1 MNEIVTPMSAY
12 ISLSGRQ
19 SSSRKR
25 LFICDPVCAQPF
37 GHNVTALRYFR
48 SVFADKYSEIVAV
61 CSKKLPRQLA
71 AENDFVAH
79 YEFYYQ
85 RYIPLPDNDD
95 ELKSDLAGGSL
106 RFIDKEEDVATADAL
121 RFLEDFN
128 IGEHDTLMFPS
139 VDFYG
144 LVGIF
149 NALQMR
155 REQPMPK
162 LLLRFIAVMERATPT
177 YADPISEIIDRIEDA
192 REAGIPMAISAE
204 TPRWADYLATRLD
217 TSVTVTPYPD
227 VATPLEMSEVGPF
240 VFYCPGSARHDKGFM
255 SLRQIFRGVRER
267 DRAMDI
273 RFVTQVLPYRESAH
287 YQTYLSQLYAI
298 PGVELLEPTI
308 SIEEML
314 ANYRNCNAIL
324 LPYDATIYEHRGSA
338 VLMEAACL
346 GRPVIAL
353 DGSAFSEQ
361 VRYYGLGTVV
371 PTIDSMI
378 DAACALAECPRR
390 ELIGRARQ
398 ARYRFLADVES
409 GYERWLRAFE

>member
-1 MNEIVTPMSAY
+1 MNEIVTSMSAY
-12 ISLSGRQ
+12 TSLNTRQ
-19 SSSRKR
+19 ASSRKR

-48 SVFADKYSEIVAV
+48 SVFADKYSEVIAV
-61 CSKKLPRQLA
+61 CSRKLPRQLA

-79 YEFYYQ
+79 YDFYYQ
-85 RYIPLPDNDD
+85 RYIPLPEDG
-95 ELKSDLAGGSL
+95 EVVSESSDGPLL
-106 RFIDKEEDVATADAL
+106 RFIDKEEDVATSDAVRL
-121 RFLEDFN
+121 LDEFH

-144 LVGIF
+144 LIGLF

-155 REQPMPK
+155 QGQPMPK

-177 YADPISEIIDRIEDA
+177 YPDPLSEIIHRIEDA

-204 TPRWADYLATRLD
+204 TPRWADHLATLLN
-217 TSVTVTPYPD
+217 TLVSVTPYPD
-227 VATPLEMSEVGPF
+227 VATPLEMSEAGPF

-255 SLRQIFRGVRER
+255 SLLQIFRGVRER
-267 DRAMDI
+267 DREMQI
-273 RFVTQVLPYRESAH
+273 RFVTQVLPYRESAQ
-287 YQTYLSQLYAI
+287 YQNYISQLYAT

-308 SIEEML
+308 SGEEMQ

-324 LPYDATIYEHRGSA
+324 LPYDAAIYEHRGSA

-353 DGSAFSEQ
+353 NGSAFSEQ

-371 PTIDSMI
+371 PTIEAMI
-378 DAACALAECPRR
+378 KEACALAQRPRR
-390 ELIGRARQ
+390 ELIDRARQ

-409 GYERWLRAFE
+409 GYEHWLRAVE

>member
-12 ISLSGRQ
+12 ISLNARQ
-19 SSSRKR
+19 ASSRRR

-48 SVFADKYSEIVAV
+48 SVFTDKYSEVVAV
-61 CSKKLPRQLA
+61 CSRKLPRQLVA
-71 AENDFVAH
+71 DNDFIAH
-79 YEFYYQ
+79 YNFYYQ
-85 RYIPLPDNDD
+85 RYIPLPDDG
-95 ELKSDLAGGSL
+95 ELVSESSSGPLL
-106 RFIDKEEDVATADAL
+106 RFIDKEEDVATSDAV
-121 RFLEDFN
+121 RFLDEFH

-144 LVGIF
+144 LVGLF

-155 REQPMPK
+155 QGQPMPR

-177 YADPISEIIDRIEDA
+177 YPDPLSELIDRIEDA

-204 TPRWADYLATRLD
+204 TPRWADHLATLLN
-217 TSVTVTPYPD
+217 TMVSVTPYPD
-227 VATPLEMSEVGPF
+227 VATPLEMSEAGPF

-255 SLRQIFRGVRER
+255 SLLQIFRGVRVR
-267 DRAMDI
+267 DRALEI
-273 RFVTQVLPYRESAH
+273 RFVTQVLPYRESAQQQS
-287 YQTYLSQLYAI
+287 YISQLYAI

-308 SIEEML
+308 SAEEML

-324 LPYDATIYEHRGSA
+324 LPYDAAIYQHRGSA

-361 VRYYGLGTVV
+361 VRYYGLGIVV
-371 PTIDSMI
+371 PTIEAMI
-378 DAACALAECPRR
+378 EEAYALAERPRR
-390 ELIGRARQ
+390 ELIDRARQ

-409 GYERWLRAFE
+409 GYEQWLKVLE